1 MSTRIPATDSEWTLK
16 EFCEIPNQAGI
27 RYNTHE
33 KVEELING
41 IMEDFE
47 EAAEADEIRCLL
59 LDAIGA
65 IEDEMTEEKEEGEEF
80 TKEEKE
86 RFDEKIEDIRS
97 SIDEFLYSSKHPEE
111 DTILF
116 LEDVIGEARASRFRK
131 MDPEERRKYC
141 ADRMAENSKDRGSKT
156 GKFFAALAGGGGG
169 KKRPWEAGRELG
181 ERIMEKYN
189 VNYKKH
195 QKI

>member
-16 EFCEIPNQAGI
+16 EFCNIPYQAG
-27 RYNTHE
+27 RSYNTHE

-47 EAAEADEIRCLL
+47 EATEADEIRCLL
-59 LDAIGA
+59 LDAIGV
-65 IEDEMTEEKEEGEEF
+65 IEDEMTEGKEEGEEF

-97 SIDEFLYSSKHPEE
+97 SIDDFLYSSKHPEE
-111 DTILF
+111 ETIRF
-116 LEDVIGEARASRFRK
+116 LEDVIGEARANRFRK

-169 KKRPWEAGRELG
+169 KKRPWEVGRELG
-181 ERIMEKYN
+181 ERIMEKNN

>member
-16 EFCEIPNQAGI
+16 EFCNIPYQAGI

-47 EAAEADEIRCLL
+47 EEAEADEIRCLL

-65 IEDEMTEEKEEGEEF
+65 IEDEMTEGKEEGEEF

-111 DTILF
+111 ETIRF
-116 LEDVIGEARASRFRK
+116 LEDVIGEARANRFRK

-141 ADRMAENSKDRGSKT
+141 ADKMAESSKDRRSRT
-156 GKFFAALAGGGGG
+156 GKFFAALAGGGKG

-189 VNYKKH
+189 VNYPKRKKN
-195 QKI
+195 

>member
-16 EFCEIPNQAGI
+16 ELCNIPYQAGI

-59 LDAIGA
+59 LDAVGA
-65 IEDEMTEEKEEGEEF
+65 IEDEMTEGKEEGEEF

-181 ERIMEKYN
+181 EKIMEKYN
-189 VNYKKH
+189 VNYKKR
-195 QKI
+195 QEI

>member
-16 EFCEIPNQAGI
+16 EFCNIPYQAGM
-27 RYNTHE
+27 RYNTYE
-33 KVEELING
+33 KVEACING
-41 IMEDFE
+41 IVEDFDGT
-47 EAAEADEIRCLL
+47 AEADEIRCLL
-59 LDAIGA
+59 LDAVGA
-65 IEDEMTEEKEEGEEF
+65 IEEEMTEGKEEGEEF

-97 SIDEFLYSSKHPEE
+97 SIDESLYSSKHPEE

-116 LEDVIGEARASRFRK
+116 MEDVIGEARASRFRK

-156 GKFFAALAGGGGG
+156 GKFFAALAGGGKG

-189 VNYKKH
+189 VNYPKRKKN
-195 QKI
+195 